1 MSEAFCPEEFWNYNY
16 CNAID
21 INDKT
26 LAGVKIKGKL
36 VEELNNLYSTYLN
49 KSAVHPSLLKISQQ
63 LDEEEEI
70 EKEKERLKKEQE
82 KAKNQK
88 KPGEVED
95 TKRTLMNVNKE
106 EGEGGETNEEEEVQ
120 EKVLKEII
128 FNSIRIDQNTIK
140 FLFLMLPR
148 TPIVS
153 LKTSYNNLTLKNFN
167 LLIDSLIH
175 KPNNIY
181 SFRFEW
187 NDYLINE
194 ENNNQKMIFSE
205 MNLDQPIPSEITFMK
220 NLKLLFAPDTK
231 DCKLEAISF
240 RGCFLGNQLMNELLP
255 LLKDNQ
261 NLLVLNLYKNNLSND
276 CLKNIGEM
284 FLYNRKLQEI
294 NLGGNLF
301 NDETIKYL
309 KDYIGIY
316 ELDAEGYEKMLKL
329 IEEKNQIL
337 EFNKKINKNSK
348 PKISPKEVPFVDE
361 IKDEVISED
370 EVKHYRVRNDTI
382 QKIDFMNNPYM
393 TQKSFDDLLYLV
405 DNTNNLILYLDLR
418 KYDKDSVLKMIDING
433 RYFDRIYLY
442 K

>member
-16 CNAID
+16 CNSID

-49 KSAVHPSLLKISQQ
+49 KSAVHPSLLKIAQQ

-82 KAKNQK
+82 KSKNQK

-106 EGEGGETNEEEEVQ
+106 EDGGGETNEEEEVQ

-175 KPNNIY
+175 KPNNI
-181 SFRFEW
+181 
-187 NDYLINE
+187 
-194 ENNNQKMIFSE
+194 
-205 MNLDQPIPSEITFMK
+205 
-220 NLKLLFAPDTK
+220 
-231 DCKLEAISF
+231 
-240 RGCFLGNQLMNELLP
+240 
-255 LLKDNQ
+255 
-261 NLLVLNLYKNNLSND
+261 
-276 CLKNIGEM
+276 
-284 FLYNRKLQEI
+284 
-294 NLGGNLF
+294 
-301 NDETIKYL
+301 
-309 KDYIGIY
+309 
-316 ELDAEGYEKMLKL
+316 
-329 IEEKNQIL
+329 
-337 EFNKKINKNSK
+337 
-348 PKISPKEVPFVDE
+348 
-361 IKDEVISED
+361 
-370 EVKHYRVRNDTI
+370 
-382 QKIDFMNNPYM
+382 
-393 TQKSFDDLLYLV
+393 
-405 DNTNNLILYLDLR
+405 
-418 KYDKDSVLKMIDING
+418 
-433 RYFDRIYLY
+433 
-442 K
+442 